1 MGAFVWA
8 RYTFIVNTTEQD
20 LPFGPGQAQPRRGC
34 VHLIPLTLLPP
45 PLYSRANSNPENQD
59 EIDMLTDDERS
70 KLLDGLKA
78 NWAQVNSVP
87 PSPD

>member
-1 MGAFVWA
+1 MAHP
-8 RYTFIVNTTEQD
+8 T
-20 LPFGPGQAQPRRGC
+20 
-34 VHLIPLTLLPP
+34 
-45 PLYSRANSNPENQD
+45 NQD